1 MSSSNPPEL
10 PKLPPI
16 RESAEHV
23 LPSRPGD
30 EASAEDWTASPVEQ
44 PPEGAEPATTAA
56 ERSEA
61 RRRSP
66 RKPRREEKWDT
77 PQEARQAGSDP
88 PAGGGRG
95 GRGSR
100 TEDGRRYS
108 TAGHGLIVALL
119 GLVFGALLLAPGMH
133 KSAFNGQ
140 PGTKRDVSLA
150 LTGGL
155 AHVSHA
161 LLLDRPR
168 SLVQDAMGRDHADE
182 IDVAIVVP
190 PSTVSPNPSTP
201 PTSKPTKPVA
211 GNPPAR
217 QKFTPQKK
225 LRLWIAGDSL
235 VITPGY
241 SIVRAAGG
249 SPVIQ
254 SVGGIDGHIAT
265 GLTRPDV
272 FNWFNELTTQ
282 VKALHPNVVV
292 LNFGAND
299 NHGYMTGLPDGVSIG
314 AFASPEWVKE
324 YRRRVGA
331 VMDTVNRA
339 GAVVV
344 WIGLPIARSPTET
357 QEFDKINAVVLQE
370 AKLRPRKVIFIDTYN
385 MFAGDDG
392 GFAEYLQNDKG
403 DTVKVRAGDGVHFE
417 TAGGDIIAREV
428 LKQLN
433 LRFDLTSWRK
443 QQSP

>member
-23 LPSRPGD
+23 LPALPGD
-30 EASAEDWTASPVEQ
+30 DAAVDSPIEDVQESAAPV
-44 PPEGAEPATTAA
+44 TAA
-56 ERSEA
+56 ARSEA
-61 RRRSP
+61 RRRAP
-66 RKPRREEKWDT
+66 RQNSGRAEPSQEEPRDAPE
-77 PQEARQAGSDP
+77 P
-88 PAGGGRG
+88 PESSGGRRG

-100 TEDGRRYS
+100 TEDGRSYS

-119 GLVFGALLLAPGMH
+119 GIVFGALLLAPGMH

-150 LTGGL
+150 VTGGL
-155 AHVSHA
+155 SHVSHA
-161 LLLDRPR
+161 LLLDQPR
-168 SLVQDAMGRDHADE
+168 SLVQDAMGRDNADE

-190 PSTVSPNPSTP
+190 PTAVKPKPVV
-201 PTSKPTKPVA
+201 KPTKQSTKPVVA
-211 GNPPAR
+211 KPAKR
-217 QKFTPQKK
+217 KFTPQKK

-249 SPVIQ
+249 SPVIE

-272 FNWFNELTTQ
+272 FNWFSELTTQ
-282 VKALHPNVVV
+282 VKALRPNVVV

-299 NHGYMTGLPDGVSIG
+299 DHSYMTGLPDGVSVG
-314 AFASPEWVKE
+314 SFASPEWVKE

-339 GAVVV
+339 GGVVV
-344 WIGLPIARSPTET
+344 WIGLPITRSPTQT
-357 QEFDKINAVVLQE
+357 QEFDRINAIVLQE
-370 AKLRPRKVIFIDTYN
+370 AKLRPGKVIFIDTYTT
-385 MFAGDDG
+385 FAGDDG

-417 TAGGDIIAREV
+417 TAGGDLIAREV

-433 LRFDLTSWRK
+433 ILFDLTSWRK
-443 QQSP
+443 QQTP

>member
-23 LPSRPGD
+23 LPSPPGD

-66 RKPRREEKWDT
+66 RKPRREEKRDT
-77 PQEARQAGSDP
+77 PQGARQAGSDP

-95 GRGSR
+95 GRGLR

-168 SLVQDAMGRDHADE
+168 SLVQDAVGRDHADE

-201 PTSKPTKPVA
+201 PTSKPTKPVV

-299 NHGYMTGLPDGVSIG
+299 NHGYMTGLPNGVSIG

-433 LRFDLTSWRK
+433 LRFDLTGWRK

>member
-1 MSSSNPPEL
+1 M
-10 PKLPPI
+10 
-16 RESAEHV
+16 
-23 LPSRPGD
+23 
-30 EASAEDWTASPVEQ
+30 
-44 PPEGAEPATTAA
+44 
-56 ERSEA
+56 
-61 RRRSP
+61 
-66 RKPRREEKWDT
+66 
-77 PQEARQAGSDP
+77 
-88 PAGGGRG
+88 
-95 GRGSR
+95 
-100 TEDGRRYS
+100 
-108 TAGHGLIVALL
+108 ALL

-190 PSTVSPNPSTP
+190 PSTVTPNPTTTP
-201 PTSKPTKPVA
+201 TTKPTKPVVA
-211 GNPPAR
+211 KPPAR

-392 GFAEYLQNDKG
+392 GFAEYLENDKG

>member
-23 LPSRPGD
+23 LPPRPAD
-30 EASAEDWTASPVEQ
+30 EVSAEDWTAAPEQ
-44 PPEGAEPATTAA
+44 ASESIETASTAA
-56 ERSEA
+56 ARSEA
-61 RRRSP
+61 RRRAA
-66 RKPRREEKWDT
+66 REKPRSEEVRDEPPEKQVA
-77 PQEARQAGSDP
+77 PEP
-88 PAGGGRG
+88 PAAGGRG
-95 GRGSR
+95 GRR
-100 TEDGRRYS
+100 TDDGRRYS

-133 KSAFNGQ
+133 KAAFNGQ
-140 PGTKRDVSLA
+140 PGAKRDVSLA

-155 AHVSHA
+155 ADVSHA

-168 SLVQDAMGRDHADE
+168 SLVQDAMGRTHADE

-190 PSTVSPNPSTP
+190 PSTVTTTTTP
-201 PTSKPTKPVA
+201 TPATRRTTKPVVA
-211 GNPPAR
+211 KPTR

-282 VKALHPNVVV
+282 VKTLRPNVVV
-292 LNFGAND
+292 LDFGAND
-299 NHGYMTGLPDGVSIG
+299 NHDYMTGLADGVSVG

-339 GAVVV
+339 GGVVV

-357 QEFDKINAVVLQE
+357 QEFDKINAIVLQE
-370 AKLRPRKVIFIDTYN
+370 AKLRPRKVIFIDTYA

-392 GFAEYLQNDKG
+392 GFAEYLENDKG

-433 LRFDLTSWRK
+433 LRFDLTSWRR

>member
-1 MSSSNPPEL
+1 M
-10 PKLPPI
+10 
-16 RESAEHV
+16 
-23 LPSRPGD
+23 
-30 EASAEDWTASPVEQ
+30 EQ
-44 PPEGAEPATTAA
+44 AEP
-56 ERSEA
+56 
-61 RRRSP
+61 
-66 RKPRREEKWDT
+66 
-77 PQEARQAGSDP
+77 DP

-95 GRGSR
+95 GRGPR

-140 PGTKRDVSLA
+140 PGAKRDVALA

-155 AHVSHA
+155 THVSHA

-168 SLVQDAMGRDHADE
+168 GLVQDAMGRDNADE

-190 PSTVSPNPSTP
+190 PTTVNPNPTTTP
-201 PTSKPTKPVA
+201 KPTKPVVA
-211 GNPPAR
+211 KPPAKR
-217 QKFTPQKK
+217 KFTPEKK

-249 SPVIQ
+249 SPVIE

-282 VKALHPNVVV
+282 VKALRPNVVV

-299 NHGYMTGLPDGVSIG
+299 NHSYMTGLPDGVSIG
-314 AFASPEWVKE
+314 SFASPEWVKE

-339 GAVVV
+339 GGVVV

-357 QEFDKINAVVLQE
+357 QEFDRINAIVLQE
-370 AKLRPRKVIFIDTYN
+370 AKLRPGKVIFIDTYT

-392 GFAEYLQNDKG
+392 GFAEYLENDKG

-443 QQSP
+443 QQTP

>member
-1 MSSSNPPEL
+1 MSASDPPEL

-23 LPSRPGD
+23 VPLPPAE
-30 EASAEDWTASPVEQ
+30 EASVEDWTTAPAERA
-44 PPEGAEPATTAA
+44 PESAEPAPTAA
-56 ERSEA
+56 TRSEA
-61 RRRSP
+61 RRRRP
-66 RKPRREEKWDT
+66 RPKPPEQAKRAAPREVE
-77 PQEARQAGSDP
+77 QAEPDP
-88 PAGGGRG
+88 AAGGRRG

-119 GLVFGALLLAPGMH
+119 GLLFGALLLAPGMH

-140 PGTKRDVSLA
+140 PGTKREVSLA

-155 AHVSHA
+155 THVSHA

-168 SLVQDAMGRDHADE
+168 GLVQDAMGRDNADD

-190 PSTVSPNPSTP
+190 PTTVTPNPTTKP
-201 PTSKPTKPVA
+201 KPTKPVVKQ
-211 GNPPAR
+211 PPAKA
-217 QKFTPQKK
+217 KFTPQKK

-249 SPVIQ
+249 SPVIE

-282 VKALHPNVVV
+282 VKALKPNVVV

-339 GAVVV
+339 GGVVV

-370 AKLRPRKVIFIDTYN
+370 AKLRPGKVIFIDTYN

-392 GFAEYLQNDKG
+392 GFAEYLQNDTG

-417 TAGGDIIAREV
+417 TAGGDLIAREV

-433 LRFDLTSWRK
+433 QRFDLTSWRK
-443 QQSP
+443 QRTG